1 MVNLLPV
8 IVRELRALSR
18 HSLTYWLRV
27 IGIGAIL
34 GVMPLVDLK
43 GAPSELGGRLFS
55 ALNATLFLSIWIFVP
70 LLTADTISR
79 EKREGTLG
87 LLFLTPLTPIGIVF
101 GKSLIHA
108 VRAITLFLAM
118 LPALALPFLLG
129 GLTWKD
135 CVVSVL
141 LNSSALVLALAAGL
155 LASTLATDSRRAL
168 ALALVLSCGFAYLF
182 MLVHLRSFYSTL
194 PKFLKLPFSPP
205 TLFTLYLPDN
215 LISKIQL
222 LIGFNTGLGT
232 ESYGHYYYG
241 WGRMTPVAGWRFVW
255 LNYPAPFHL
264 AWLRALGWLFFES
277 ILGFVAIALLASWR
291 VRQTWR
297 LEPPSLR
304 QARLQRFFCA
314 PRIWKSIFRSK
325 MRGLP
330 ARNPIGWLQ
339 QYSWSA
345 RLVKWGWCLGIVLL
359 ECVLVTDRS
368 LSNVWDG
375 QYLLASLLILG
386 VAFTA
391 SGSFRQECQTGAMEL
406 LLVTP
411 LKVPQIL
418 RGRIRGV
425 WGQFLPATV
434 VLALAWLWLLKDAS
448 LFAGYDYA
456 SDTGHRR
463 VFGIVLPLFF
473 LSSFFLLPGIGLFFS
488 LQRLHFVGAWLL
500 TCVTGLLA
508 PALSCWWM
516 KGSLLSAAGTLF
528 ATQFGSAL
536 ISRILLQRNL
546 TRRSFTLGSA

>member
-1 MVNLLPV
+1 
-8 IVRELRALSR
+8 
-18 HSLTYWLRV
+18 
-27 IGIGAIL
+27 
-34 GVMPLVDLK
+34 
-43 GAPSELGGRLFS
+43 LGGRLFS

-101 GKSLIHA
+101 GKSLIHT
-108 VRAITLFLAM
+108 VRAITLFLAV

-135 CVVSVL
+135 CVVSLL

-155 LASTLATDSRRAL
+155 LASTLVTDSRRVLAVAL
-168 ALALVLSCGFAYLF
+168 AISIGFAYVF
-182 MLVHLRSFYSTL
+182 MLIHLLRFFSTL
-194 PKFLKLPFSPP
+194 PRFLALRFTPP
-205 TLFTLYLPDN
+205 TGIAWFLPND
-215 LISKIQL
+215 LISQIQI
-222 LIGFNTGLGT
+222 LISFNTGFGPNH
-232 ESYGHYYYG
+232 YGYYYG
-241 WGRMTPVAGWRFVW
+241 PGNMVPVEGWRSVW
-255 LNYPAPFHL
+255 LNYPAPFHI
-264 AWLRALGWLFFES
+264 AWIRALGWLFIES
-277 ILGFVAIALLASWR
+277 IIGFAIIALLASWR

-304 QARLQRFFCA
+304 QAQLQRLFFA
-314 PRIWKSIFRSK
+314 PRFWKSVFRSK
-325 MRGLP
+325 MSGLLT
-330 ARNPIGWLQ
+330 RNPIGWLQ

-345 RLVKWGWCLGIVLL
+345 RLAKWGWCLGIVLL
-359 ECVLVTDRS
+359 ECVLITDRS

-375 QYLLASLLILG
+375 QYLLAVLLIFG

-391 SGSFRQECQTGAMEL
+391 SGSFREECQTGAMEL

-411 LKVPQIL
+411 LKVRQIL

-425 WGQFLPATV
+425 WGQFLPATG

-448 LFAGYDYA
+448 LFASYHYD
-456 SDTGHRR
+456 SDTSYRQ
-463 VFGIVLPLFF
+463 VFGFIVPLFF
-473 LSSFFLLPGIGLFFS
+473 VSSFFLLPGIGLFFS

-500 TCVTGLLA
+500 TCTTGLLV

-516 KGSLLSAAGTLF
+516 NRSFVFAAASLFTM
-528 ATQFGSAL
+528 QFVVAL

-546 TRRSFTLGSA
+546 TRRNFALDSR

>member
-1 MVNLLPV
+1 MNLLPV
-8 IVRELRALSR
+8 IVRELRAQSR
-18 HSLTYWLRV
+18 QLMTYWLRV
-27 IGIGAIL
+27 MGLGAMI
-34 GVMPLVDLK
+34 GVMALVDLR

-55 ALNATLFLSIWIFVP
+55 ALNAALFLSIWIFVP

-135 CVVSVL
+135 CVVSLL

-168 ALALVLSCGFAYLF
+168 ALALALSFGLAYLF
-182 MLVHLRSFYSTL
+182 MLVHLRCFYSTL
-194 PKFLKLPFSPP
+194 PKFLRLPFAPP
-205 TLFTLYLPDN
+205 AGIAWFLPDD
-215 LISKIQL
+215 LISQIQL
-222 LIGFNTGLGT
+222 LISFNTGFGPHP
-232 ESYGHYYYG
+232 YGHYYS
-241 WGRMTPVAGWRFVW
+241 WGRMIPVEGWRFVW
-255 LNYPAPFHL
+255 LNYPAPFHF
-264 AWLRALGWLFFES
+264 AWLRALGWLFIES
-277 ILGFVAIALLASWR
+277 IIGFAAIGLLASWR
-291 VRQTWR
+291 VGRNWR

-304 QARLQRFFCA
+304 QGQLRDFFCS

-325 MRGLP
+325 MRGLLT
-330 ARNPIGWLQ
+330 RNPIGWLQ

-448 LFAGYDYA
+448 LFAGYDYRA
-456 SDTGHRR
+456 DTLYWQA
-463 VFGIVLPLFF
+463 FSIVLPLFF
-473 LSSFFLLPGIGLFFS
+473 VSSFLLLPGIGLLFS
-488 LQRLHFVGAWLL
+488 MQRLHFVGAWLL
-500 TCVTGLLA
+500 TCATGLFV

-516 KGSLLSAAGTLF
+516 NRSWLVAAGSLF
-528 ATQFGSAL
+528 ATQFVLAI
-536 ISRILLQRNL
+536 ISRIVLQRKL
-546 TRRSFTLGSA
+546 TSRNFALGSA